1 MRHYEATLLLLFSTR
16 WATFNISLS
25 CGQLGLPARTDD
37 QEVNTIQEIFRNKES
52 KAKTDESIAP
62 GPPPHDLKRLLDT
75 LHKQKDQQ
83 IEIIKTRKL
92 EEFNTIL
99 EFPGIGHV
107 SRYEWIHMMTE
118 HGQRHRRQIENIYK
132 KLY

>member
-1 MRHYEATLLLLFSTR
+1 M
-16 WATFNISLS
+16 
-25 CGQLGLPARTDD
+25 PARTDD

-62 GPPPHDLKRLLDT
+62 GPPPHDLTRLLDT
-75 LHKQKDQQ
+75 LYKQKEQQ

-92 EEFNTIL
+92 EEFSTIL